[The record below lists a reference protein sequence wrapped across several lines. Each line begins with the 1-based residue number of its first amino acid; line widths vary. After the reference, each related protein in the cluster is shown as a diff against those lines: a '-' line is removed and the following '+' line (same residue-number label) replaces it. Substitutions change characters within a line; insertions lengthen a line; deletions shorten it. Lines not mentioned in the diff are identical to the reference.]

1 MPVHLFCGGVVL
13 LSSCVEVLSQFA
25 MGVSLKLRQ
34 WTQSSCLAL
43 LAPPVEL
50 QQGAL
55 DPLLQ

>member
-1 MPVHLFCGGVVL
+1 ML

-55 DPLLQ
+55 DPLL